1 MNALNNIIQIMLS
14 FPLKK
19 RKKNNN
25 KQANKLK
32 VVMYLNI
39 IEE

>member
-19 RKKNNN
+19 RKNNN